1 MKPKPQRKTESA
13 NRRSVQPDCY
23 AALVQKWRRRACRL
37 YRRADKTTEN
47 APNIYYRVAAQE
59 AGKYARELAAE
70 LRKQHNRVLG
80 DTK

>member
-1 MKPKPQRKTESA
+1 MSKNVKCKAQASLPAS
-13 NRRSVQPDCY
+13 DGY

-70 LRKQHNRVLG
+70 LKKQHNK
-80 DTK
+80 DSATSNA